1 MESAILAENL
11 GKRFNRYHADK
22 PLTIMEA
29 ALSGLRRIRPV
40 DDFWALKGVCF
51 EVRAGEML
59 GVIGHNGAGK
69 STLLQILGKV
79 AHPTEGRLKMQGRVG
94 ALLDLGAGFH
104 GDLTGRENVFVSAI
118 VAGLP
123 RREVAHRFEQMVEFA
138 ELADFID
145 NPVRT
150 YSTGMMMRLA
160 FSVAVHCDPQILLVD
175 EFLSVGDIAF
185 QSKCLKRILE
195 MKAQGCA
202 IVLVSH
208 DASQVERLCDRAL
221 WLKHGTVRAYGESD
235 IVAGQYA
242 SDMLVQTQQRM
253 PERSDQLSSSGIPL
267 RMNDN
272 RFGSLEIE
280 ITGVRLRPQAQIK
293 AGDRL
298 YVDIDYK
305 NEGYKEEDHKNE
317 DSESK
322 HSVTSAHFTLSICGQ
337 DGQKYLDV
345 TTADL
350 IQKAAAL
357 KKSGTFRFSIDRLDL
372 ASGDYS
378 VDVGIYEKDWSYA
391 YDSHSRAYPL
401 AVYADYASKGILAP
415 PISCEIVLPRAAN
428 YREKAERE
436 SR

>member
-1 MESAILAENL
+1 MESAILVENL

-29 ALSGLRRIRPV
+29 VLSGLRRIKPV
-40 DDFWALKGVCF
+40 DDFWALRGICF
-51 EVRAGEML
+51 EVNAGEML

-79 AHPTEGRLKMQGRVG
+79 AYPTEGRLEMRGRVG

-123 RREVAHRFEQMVEFA
+123 RHEVARRFDQMVEFA
-138 ELADFID
+138 ELSGFID

-185 QSKCLKRILE
+185 QSKCLKRILA

-208 DASQVERLCDRAL
+208 DVTQVERLCDRAL
-221 WLKHGTVRAYGESD
+221 WLKHGTVKAYGDSD

-253 PERSDQLSSSGIPL
+253 PDRADQLSTSGIPL

-280 ITGVRLRPQAQIK
+280 ITGVRLLPKAQMK
-293 AGDRL
+293 SGDRL
-298 YVDIDYK
+298 SIEIDYK
-305 NEGYKEEDHKNE
+305 NER
-317 DSESK
+317 
-322 HSVTSAHFTLSICGQ
+322 SVASAHFTLSISGQ

-345 TTADL
+345 TTAGL
-350 IQKAAAL
+350 MQKVIPL
-357 KKSGTFRFSIDRLDL
+357 ENSGTFRLSIDRVDL
-372 ASGDYS
+372 ASGDYF
-378 VDVGIYEKDWSYA
+378 VEVGIYEKDWSYA

-401 AVYADYASKGILAP
+401 AVYANYVSKGILAP
-415 PISCEIVLPRAAN
+415 PISFEVIFP
-428 YREKAERE
+428 KAKAI
-436 SR
+436 